1 MKVGDLLLTTVTRTA
16 PTFHNPGHIRLWNDT
31 PLRSF
36 EPHLFTAIVIIILI
50 AGISYFFY
58 FRHKGK
64 TDQELVG
71 DKDDE
76 RFREL
81 IAKKNI
87 VLKRI
92 AQTEEDCE
100 ADKLSEEECNKKI
113 LAYKEYL
120 YKIKLELNQFIE

>member
-1 MKVGDLLLTTVTRTA
+1 MKTGDLLISTVTRSA

-36 EPHLFTAIVIIILI
+36 EPHLFTAIIIIIFI

-58 FRHKGK
+58 FRRKGK
-64 TDQELVG
+64 LSKDLVG

-76 RFREL
+76 RFQEL

-87 VLKRI
+87 ILKKI
-92 AQTEEDCE
+92 AQTEDDYE
-100 ADKLSEEECNKKI
+100 AGKLSVEESNEKI

-120 YKIKLELNQFIE
+120 YKVKLELNQFIE